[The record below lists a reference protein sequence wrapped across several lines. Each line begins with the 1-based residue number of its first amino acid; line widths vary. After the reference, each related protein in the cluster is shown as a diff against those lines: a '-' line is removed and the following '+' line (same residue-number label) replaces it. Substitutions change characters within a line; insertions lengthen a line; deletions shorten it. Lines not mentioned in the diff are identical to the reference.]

1 MCVYQNLLRVLLC
14 SYHPYSQLQQVQ
26 CDDESYSIHSD
37 SIENLFLRLHS
48 FDAISLF
55 VDILEYL
62 SKRSSELSVDLHTQD
77 DRHGAFGYS
86 FSKTRPS
93 RDLIRESFRLISDYD
108 VDPVKSFY
116 ECFITR
122 NSFHNKNLLKLIF
135 SRALYIDLRVKRKD
149 VKLTN
154 YDI

>member
-1 MCVYQNLLRVLLC
+1 MSLTPL
-14 SYHPYSQLQQVQ
+14 
-26 CDDESYSIHSD
+26 DSD
-37 SIENLFLRLHS
+37 SIGNLFLRFYS

-62 SKRSSELSVDLHTQD
+62 SKRCSELSVDLHTQD
-77 DRHGAFGYS
+77 ERQLRSKKILILKLEIIAKVCHYIENFGAFGYS

-122 NSFHNKNLLKLIF
+122 NSFHNRNLLKLIF

-154 YDI
+154 YDV